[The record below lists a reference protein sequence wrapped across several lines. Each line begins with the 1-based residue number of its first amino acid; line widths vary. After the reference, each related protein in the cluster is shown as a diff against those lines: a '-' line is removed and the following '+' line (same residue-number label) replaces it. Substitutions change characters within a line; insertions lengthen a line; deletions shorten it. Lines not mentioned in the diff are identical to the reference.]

1 MRLKGKVA
9 IVTGAAMG
17 VRGDLMGIGGATA
30 WLFAEEGARLVLTD
44 MNAEKG
50 EKTAAQIRESGAEA
64 VFVKHEIASDADW
77 KRVVQVAVE
86 RFDTVNVLVN
96 CAGTTV
102 GSSVETTTVE
112 MWDRMMD
119 IHAKGAFLGMKH
131 CIPIMRAAGG
141 GAVVILSST
150 DGMIGGG
157 FSAPYASAKGANRLL
172 ARAAAI
178 QYAKDNIRVN
188 SLHPGEI
195 DTPLSRWAVDQV
207 LDSGGADPRLDWVP
221 MGRLG
226 TAHEVAQSILFL
238 ASDESAYMTG
248 AELVIDGG
256 IIAK

>member
-1 MRLKGKVA
+1 MRLKDKVA
-9 IVTGAAMG
+9 IITGAAMG
-17 VRGDLMGIGGATA
+17 VQGELMGIGGTTA
-30 WLFAEEGARLVLTD
+30 WMFAKEGAKLVLTD

-50 EKTAAQIRESGAEA
+50 EKTAAQIRKTGAEA
-64 VFVKHEIASDADW
+64 VFVKHEVSSEDHW
-77 KRVVQVAVE
+77 KKVVAV
-86 RFDTVNVLVN
+86 TVEKFVCLDIIVN
-96 CAGTTV
+96 AAGTTT
-102 GSSVETTTVE
+102 GSTVE
-112 MWDRMMD
+112 RTTLEQWDTMMD

-131 CIPIMRAAGG
+131 CIPVMKKSGG
-141 GAVVILSST
+141 GSIVILSST

-157 FSAPYASAKGANRLL
+157 FSAPYAAAKGANRLL

-207 LDSGGADPRLDWVP
+207 LDSGGDDPRLDWIP

-226 TAHEVAQSILFL
+226 TSQEVAQSIVFL